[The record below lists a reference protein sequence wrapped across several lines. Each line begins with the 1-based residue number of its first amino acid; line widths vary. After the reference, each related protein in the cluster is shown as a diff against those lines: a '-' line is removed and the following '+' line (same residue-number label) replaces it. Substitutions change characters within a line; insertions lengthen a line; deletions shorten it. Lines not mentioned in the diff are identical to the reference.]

1 MEGDSTV
8 KIGRRRLGIGALACM
23 IAAGGPI
30 LPPAMAREVT
40 DMAGVAQ
47 SVPDHPAR
55 IADLWFAHNEL
66 VLMLGGARQ
75 IVMTVDR
82 PQARPWM
89 YKVFPTLYQAQ
100 VVNGPQVNAET
111 LLRDRVDLVFMPD
124 ASAAIAAFRG
134 VGVPTLVSAFHDV
147 DGLLRVMDMTAAALG
162 TEQAHVTATR
172 YRTMMLQTVNDARDR
187 LSGLPDAQR
196 PRVLHIQS
204 LHPLKVDGA
213 DSIVDEWITL
223 AGGRNAA
230 QGVSGNMKPVS
241 VEQVA
246 AWDPDVIIL
255 GPDCGTLDPAANGG
269 MWQRLRAVREGRVH
283 NNPSGVF
290 PWDRYG
296 SELPLQISW
305 AARILHP
312 DRFADVDPLTLTRE
326 FYDTYFHY
334 ALSAQDAARILA
346 GQPPEPVADRTP

>member
-1 MEGDSTV
+1 MNW
-8 KIGRRRLGIGALACM
+8 GRRRLNIGALAGM
-23 IAAGGPI
+23 VVAGASV
-30 LPPAMAREVT
+30 LSPAMAREVT
-40 DMAGVAQ
+40 DMAGVTQ

-89 YKVFPTLYQAQ
+89 YKVFPSLYQARA
-100 VVNGPQVNAET
+100 VNGPQVNAET
-111 LLRDRVDLVFMPD
+111 LLQDHVDLVFVPD
-124 ASAAIAAFRG
+124 ATAAIASFRG
-134 VGVPTLVSAFHDV
+134 VGVPTLVASFRDV
-147 DGLLRVMDMTAAALG
+147 DGLLRVVDMTAGALG
-162 TEQAHVTATR
+162 TEQAHATATH
-172 YRTMMLQTVNDARDR
+172 YRTMMRQTVNDVHDR
-187 LSGLPDAQR
+187 LSGLTDAQR

-269 MWQRLRAVREGRVH
+269 IWQRLRAVREGRVH

-290 PWDRYG
+290 TWDRYG

-305 AARILHP
+305 AAKTLHP
-312 DRFADVDPLTLTRE
+312 DRFGDVDLLTLTRD
-326 FYDTYFHY
+326 FYRTYFHY
-334 ALSAQDAARILA
+334 DLNADDAGRILV
-346 GQPPEPVADRTP
+346 GQPPQPVADRVQ